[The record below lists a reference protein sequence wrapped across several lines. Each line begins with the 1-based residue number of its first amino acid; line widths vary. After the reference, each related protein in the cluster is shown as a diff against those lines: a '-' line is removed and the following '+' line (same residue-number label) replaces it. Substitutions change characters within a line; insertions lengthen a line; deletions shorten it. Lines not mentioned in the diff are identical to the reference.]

1 MKAAVIG
8 SLVAAALVAG
18 PVSTRAAFAQA
29 TTTNASADSALDKR
43 IEARIHNVAS
53 LKKHEIHVA
62 VNNGVATLT
71 GTVPTEAD
79 RTKAANAATIPGIT
93 RVDNQLVVDLNA
105 GIDTKGTTGK
115 FEEKTK
121 AGAEKTKAGVEKGV
135 DKTKEGADKAWE
147 KTKEGAGKTK
157 EGAGVVADKTKEGAG
172 TVANKTKE
180 GAAVVADKTKEG
192 VSKTGEAITDGWITT
207 RVKSKFVGEDLLKD
221 SDINVDTNNHVVTL
235 TGTVMSA
242 AGRARA
248 VAEAKEVEGVHQ
260 VIDRLTIGPKK

>member
-1 MKAAVIG
+1 MRVVIG
-8 SLVAAALVAG
+8 SLVVAALVAG
-18 PVSTRAAFAQA
+18 PVSARVAFAQA
-29 TTTNASADSALDKR
+29 STTTPSSDSALDKR
-43 IEARIHNVAS
+43 IETRIHTNSA
-53 LKKHEIHVA
+53 LKKYSIDVA

-79 RTKAANAATIPGIT
+79 RTKATQLATVPGIS

-105 GIDTKGTTGK
+105 ATKGTGGK

-121 AGAEKTKAGVEKGV
+121 AGANKTKAGAEKAA

-147 KTKEGAGKTK
+147 KTKEGAG
-157 EGAGVVADKTKEGAG
+157 
-172 TVANKTKE
+172 TVAE
-180 GAAVVADKTKEG
+180 KTKEG
-192 VSKTGEAITDGWITT
+192 VSKTGEVITDGWITT

-221 SDINVDTNNHVVTL
+221 SDVHVNTDNHVVTL

-248 VAEAKEVEGVHQ
+248 VAEAKDVEGVHK
-260 VIDRLTIGPKK
+260 VVDHLTIGPKKP